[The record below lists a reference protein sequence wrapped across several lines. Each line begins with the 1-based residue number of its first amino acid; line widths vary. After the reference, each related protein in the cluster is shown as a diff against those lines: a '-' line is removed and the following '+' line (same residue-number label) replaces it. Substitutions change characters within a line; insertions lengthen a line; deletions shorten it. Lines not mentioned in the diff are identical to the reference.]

1 MRPNYKAA
9 KTSKVMIN
17 VYLIDIID
25 SPASQYSRVVAPPR
39 ALCIL
44 NL

>member
-17 VYLIDIID
+17 VYLIDIM
-25 SPASQYSRVVAPPR
+25 
-39 ALCIL
+39 IL
-44 NL
+44 QLRSTHA